1 MAIVIDNSSNFHTRT
16 DLKMLSERCQMM
28 DELDVSD
35 STSLTSDCI
44 PYFFNFKEI
53 SYISISR
60 CYHIEIAAYE

>member
-1 MAIVIDNSSNFHTRT
+1 
-16 DLKMLSERCQMM
+16 MLSERCQKM

-35 STSLTSDCI
+35 STSLTAACI

-60 CYHIEIAAYE
+60 CYHIPINAYE